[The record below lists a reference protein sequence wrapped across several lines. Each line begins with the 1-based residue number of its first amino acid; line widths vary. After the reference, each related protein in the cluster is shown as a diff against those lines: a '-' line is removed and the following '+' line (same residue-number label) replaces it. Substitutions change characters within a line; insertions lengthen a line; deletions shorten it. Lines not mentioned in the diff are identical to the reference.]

1 MPNHEDWKLLLRRSF
16 GIPDLIDDRVA
27 TRNLQ
32 EQASRGIPIPAMT
45 HDPAEDA
52 KQWPMIVDA
61 IIYKVRDCGE
71 RGQLDEYLLGMDG
84 ASLEK
89 TANEISAAILPRVA
103 EESQVAQRVLAAV
116 CAFVRSHPFRDEGGY
131 FGKLDPAEHD

>member
-1 MPNHEDWKLLLRRSF
+1 MPSHEDWKLLLRRSF
-16 GIPDLIDDRVA
+16 GVPDLIDDRVA
-27 TRNLQ
+27 SRNLQ

-52 KQWPMIVDA
+52 KQWLMIVDA
-61 IIYKVRDCGE
+61 IVYKVRDCGE

-84 ASLEK
+84 ATLEK
-89 TANEISAAILPRVA
+89 TANEISAAIPPRVA

-131 FGKLDPAEHD
+131 FGELDPAGHE

>member
-1 MPNHEDWKLLLRRSF
+1 
-16 GIPDLIDDRVA
+16 
-27 TRNLQ
+27 
-32 EQASRGIPIPAMT
+32 MT
-45 HDPAEDA
+45 HDPVEDA

-89 TANEISAAILPRVA
+89 TASEISVAIPPRVV
-103 EESQVAQRVLAAV
+103 EESLVVQRVLAAV
-116 CAFVRSHPFRDEGGY
+116 CG
-131 FGKLDPAEHD
+131 L